1 MEAPTP
7 KPKYILKG
15 PREELVRWN
24 KYSRTEEHGLTFEPV
39 EERKPCWMLYIPHG
53 KDQMNSIRIT
63 SPQQLK
69 ELGLDPDRT
78 PLYDPQTGETVGYQ
92 ENYSSFE
99 AMAARH
105 YGDTPVLE
113 PVVPKTKKGA
123 E

>member
-1 MEAPTP
+1 MERPVP

-15 PREELVRWN
+15 PRQEVVKWN

-39 EERKPCWMLYIPHG
+39 EEKRECWMLYIPHG

-63 SPQQLK
+63 SKEQLR
-69 ELGLDPDRT
+69 ELGLDEHRT
-78 PLYDPQTGETVGYQ
+78 PLYDPETGETVGYK
-92 ENYSSFE
+92 EDYTSFE

-113 PVVPKTKKGA
+113 TPSKSKKGA